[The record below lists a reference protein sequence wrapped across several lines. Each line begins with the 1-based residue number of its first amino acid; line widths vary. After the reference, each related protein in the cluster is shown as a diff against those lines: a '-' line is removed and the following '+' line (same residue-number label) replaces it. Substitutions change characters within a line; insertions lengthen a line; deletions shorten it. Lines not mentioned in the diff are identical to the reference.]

1 MITGVLVC
9 VKPDDYRL
17 HDNITYP
24 ACLIEMCC
32 HNILFTCDQ
41 PSWSRIMVLVKHET
55 KEFRDVCKHCRRRR
69 RLRPHWKSL
78 CAPYRLLHIPQ
89 LLHLPVTIKES
100 SAMSEQDF
108 MPIQNFDY
116 LEFYVGN
123 AKQAAYY
130 FDHAWGFTPIAYAG
144 LETGARDRSSY
155 ALEQGNVR
163 FVVTSALGPEGEI
176 PEHVKLH
183 GDGVK
188 NIALR
193 VDDAERSYREA
204 TKRGAQGVLE
214 PTLTKDDFG
223 LVKISSIAIYGD
235 TVLSF
240 VERQDYKGA
249 FLPGYRALDTNVPRR
264 ARPAG
269 LAAIDHVVGNV
280 ELGKMNEWVEFY
292 ERVLGFTQLIHF
304 DDRAIST
311 EYSALMSKVM
321 QNGSGRIK
329 FPINEPAQGR
339 RKSQIEEFLDF
350 YRGPGVQHIALNT
363 DDIITTVRGLEER
376 GVEFLKTPQNYYE
389 TVLDRVG
396 HIAEDINQ
404 LAELGIL
411 VDHDDEGYLL
421 QIFSKPV
428 VNRPTVFFEVIER
441 KGARGFG
448 EGNFKALFEA
458 LEREQELR
466 GNL

>member
-1 MITGVLVC
+1 
-9 VKPDDYRL
+9 
-17 HDNITYP
+17 
-24 ACLIEMCC
+24 
-32 HNILFTCDQ
+32 
-41 PSWSRIMVLVKHET
+41 
-55 KEFRDVCKHCRRRR
+55 
-69 RLRPHWKSL
+69 
-78 CAPYRLLHIPQ
+78 
-89 LLHLPVTIKES
+89 
-100 SAMSEQDF
+100 MSDSTVQDF

-130 FDHAWGFTPIAYAG
+130 FSNAWGFTPIAYAG
-144 LETGARDRSSY
+144 LETGLRDRSSY
-155 ALEQGNVR
+155 VLEQGNVR
-163 FVVTSALGPEGEI
+163 LVLTSALGPEGEI
-176 PEHVKLH
+176 AEHVRLH

-188 NIALR
+188 DIALR
-193 VDDAERSYREA
+193 VDDAERAYREA
-204 TKRGAQGVLE
+204 TSRGARGVLE
-214 PTLTKDDFG
+214 PTTRKDDSG
-223 LVKISSIAIYGD
+223 VVKLAAIATYGE
-235 TVLSF
+235 TIHTF
-240 VERQDYKGA
+240 VERQDYKGV
-249 FLPGYRALDTNVPRR
+249 FLPGYRSEEASAPRR

-280 ELGKMNEWVEFY
+280 ELGKMNEWVAFY
-292 ERVLGFTQLIHF
+292 ERVMGFTQLIHF

-339 RKSQIEEFLDF
+339 RKSQIEEYLDF

-363 DDIITTVRGLEER
+363 SDIITTVRGLQER
-376 GVEFLKTPQNYYE
+376 GVEFLRTPMNYYE
-389 TVLDRVG
+389 SVIDRVPN
-396 HIAEDINQ
+396 IAENVQQ
-404 LAELGIL
+404 LADLSIL
-411 VDHDDEGYLL
+411 VDYDDEGYLL
-421 QIFSKPV
+421 QIFSKPI

-458 LEREQELR
+458 LEREQALR

>member
-1 MITGVLVC
+1 
-9 VKPDDYRL
+9 
-17 HDNITYP
+17 
-24 ACLIEMCC
+24 
-32 HNILFTCDQ
+32 
-41 PSWSRIMVLVKHET
+41 
-55 KEFRDVCKHCRRRR
+55 
-69 RLRPHWKSL
+69 
-78 CAPYRLLHIPQ
+78 
-89 LLHLPVTIKES
+89 
-100 SAMSEQDF
+100 MSEQDF

-116 LEFYVGN
+116 LELYVGN
-123 AKQAAYY
+123 AKQAAY
-130 FDHAWGFTPIAYAG
+130 FFNHAWGFTSIAYAG
-144 LETGARDRSSY
+144 LETGVRDRSSY
-155 ALEQGNVR
+155 VLEQGNVR
-163 FVVTSALGPEGEI
+163 LVVTSPIGPEGEI
-176 PEHVKLH
+176 AEHVKLH

-188 NIALR
+188 RIALR
-193 VDDAERSYREA
+193 VDDTERAYREA
-204 TKRGAQGVLE
+204 TKRGARGLE
-214 PTLTKDDFG
+214 APTAYKDDHG
-223 LVKISSIAIYGD
+223 IAKTATIAIYGD
-235 TVLSF
+235 TVLTF

-249 FLPGYRALDTNVPRR
+249 FLPGYHELVTNVPRR

-280 ELGKMNEWVEFY
+280 ELGKMNEWVAFY
-292 ERVLGFTQLIHF
+292 ERVLGFTQLVHF

-339 RKSQIEEFLDF
+339 RKSQIEEYLDF

-363 DDIITTVRGLEER
+363 SDIITTVRELEER
-376 GVEFLKTPQNYYE
+376 GVEFLKTPSNYYE

-396 HIAEDINQ
+396 PIAEDITQ

-421 QIFSKPV
+421 QIFSMPI

>member
-1 MITGVLVC
+1 M
-9 VKPDDYRL
+9 
-17 HDNITYP
+17 
-24 ACLIEMCC
+24 
-32 HNILFTCDQ
+32 
-41 PSWSRIMVLVKHET
+41 
-55 KEFRDVCKHCRRRR
+55 
-69 RLRPHWKSL
+69 
-78 CAPYRLLHIPQ
+78 
-89 LLHLPVTIKES
+89 
-100 SAMSEQDF
+100 
-108 MPIQNFDY
+108 
-116 LEFYVGN
+116 
-123 AKQAAYY
+123 
-130 FDHAWGFTPIAYAG
+130 
-144 LETGARDRSSY
+144 
-155 ALEQGNVR
+155 
-163 FVVTSALGPEGEI
+163 
-176 PEHVKLH
+176 
-183 GDGVK
+183 
-188 NIALR
+188 
-193 VDDAERSYREA
+193 
-204 TKRGAQGVLE
+204 
-214 PTLTKDDFG
+214 
-223 LVKISSIAIYGD
+223 
-235 TVLSF
+235 
-240 VERQDYKGA
+240 
-249 FLPGYRALDTNVPRR
+249 FLPGYRPIATSVPRR

-280 ELGKMNEWVEFY
+280 ELGKMNEWVAFY
-292 ERVLGFTQLIHF
+292 ERVLGFTQLVHF

-339 RKSQIEEFLDF
+339 RKSQIEEYLDF

-363 DDIITTVRGLEER
+363 DDIITTVRGLEQR
-376 GVEFLKTPQNYYE
+376 GVEFLKTPGNYYE

-396 HIAEDINQ
+396 PIAEDINQ

-421 QIFSKPV
+421 QIFSKPI

>member
-1 MITGVLVC
+1 M
-9 VKPDDYRL
+9 P
-17 HDNITYP
+17 
-24 ACLIEMCC
+24 
-32 HNILFTCDQ
+32 
-41 PSWSRIMVLVKHET
+41 
-55 KEFRDVCKHCRRRR
+55 
-69 RLRPHWKSL
+69 
-78 CAPYRLLHIPQ
+78 
-89 LLHLPVTIKES
+89 
-100 SAMSEQDF
+100 EQDF

-123 AKQAAYY
+123 SKQSAYY
-130 FDHAWGFTPIAYAG
+130 FSNAWGFTPIAYAG
-144 LETGARDRSSY
+144 LETGVRDHSSY
-155 ALEQGNVR
+155 VLEQGNVR
-163 FVVTSALGPEGEI
+163 LVVTSSLEPEGEI
-176 PEHVKLH
+176 AEHVKLH

-188 NIALR
+188 VIALR
-193 VDDAERSYREA
+193 VDDAERAYREA
-204 TKRGAQGVLE
+204 TTRGAKGVME
-214 PTLTKDDFG
+214 PVTLKDDHG
-223 LVKISSIAIYGD
+223 SVKQSSLAIYGD
-235 TVLSF
+235 TVLNF
-240 VERQDYKGA
+240 VERHAYQGT
-249 FLPGYRALDTNVPRR
+249 FLPGYRPLTTNVPRR

-280 ELGKMNEWVEFY
+280 ELGKMNEWVSFY
-292 ERVLGFTQLIHF
+292 ERVLGFRQLVHF

-350 YRGPGVQHIALNT
+350 YRGPGAQHIALNT
-363 DDIITTVRGLEER
+363 DDIISTVRILMSN
-376 GVEFLKTPQNYYE
+376 GVDFLVTPHTYYE
-389 TVLDRVG
+389 DVLDRVG
-396 HIAEDINQ
+396 KIDEDIEQ

-411 VDHDDEGYLL
+411 IDHDDEGYLL
-421 QIFSKPV
+421 QIFSKPI

-458 LEREQELR
+458 LEREQALR

>member
-1 MITGVLVC
+1 M
-9 VKPDDYRL
+9 
-17 HDNITYP
+17 
-24 ACLIEMCC
+24 A
-32 HNILFTCDQ
+32 
-41 PSWSRIMVLVKHET
+41 
-55 KEFRDVCKHCRRRR
+55 
-69 RLRPHWKSL
+69 
-78 CAPYRLLHIPQ
+78 
-89 LLHLPVTIKES
+89 
-100 SAMSEQDF
+100 EQDHDF
-108 MPIQNFDY
+108 MPIQNYDY
-116 LEFYVGN
+116 MEFYVGD
-123 AKQAAYY
+123 ARQAAYY
-130 FDHAWGFTPIAYAG
+130 FDHAWGFTPIAYSG
-144 LETGARDRSSY
+144 LETGVRDRVSY

-163 FVVTSALGPEGEI
+163 LVVTSPLEPEGEMG
-176 PEHVKLH
+176 EHIKLH

-188 NIALR
+188 RIALR

-204 TKRGAQGVLE
+204 TKRGAQGVMS
-214 PTLTKDDFG
+214 PTTSKDDYG
-223 LVKISSIAIYGD
+223 MVKLASIAIYGD
-235 TVLSF
+235 TELVF

-249 FLPGYRALDTNVPRR
+249 FLPGYRALPTNVPRR

-280 ELGKMNEWVEFY
+280 ELGKMNEWVGFF
-292 ERVLGFTQLIHF
+292 ERVLGFTQLVHF

-321 QNGSGRIK
+321 QNGSGRVK
-329 FPINEPAQGR
+329 FPINEPAPGR
-339 RKSQIEEFLDF
+339 KKSQIEEYLDF

-363 DDIITTVRGLEER
+363 DDIVSTVRNLTER
-376 GVEFLKTPQNYYE
+376 GVEFLKTPSVYYDD
-389 TVLDRVG
+389 VLDRVSNL
-396 HIAEDINQ
+396 AENVKD

-421 QIFSKPV
+421 QIFSKPIMS
-428 VNRPTVFFEVIER
+428 RPTVFIEVIER

>member
-1 MITGVLVC
+1 
-9 VKPDDYRL
+9 
-17 HDNITYP
+17 
-24 ACLIEMCC
+24 
-32 HNILFTCDQ
+32 
-41 PSWSRIMVLVKHET
+41 
-55 KEFRDVCKHCRRRR
+55 
-69 RLRPHWKSL
+69 
-78 CAPYRLLHIPQ
+78 
-89 LLHLPVTIKES
+89 
-100 SAMSEQDF
+100 MSEQDF

-116 LEFYVGN
+116 LELYVGN

-130 FDHAWGFTPIAYAG
+130 YSNAWGFIPIAYAG
-144 LETGARDRSSY
+144 LETGIRDRSSY
-155 ALEQGNVR
+155 VLEQGNVR
-163 FVVTSALGPEGEI
+163 LVVTSALGPEGEI
-176 PEHVKLH
+176 AEHVKLH

-188 NIALR
+188 TIALR
-193 VDDAERSYREA
+193 VEDAERAYREA
-204 TKRGAQGVLE
+204 TKRDAHGLAE
-214 PTLTKDDFG
+214 PLALKDDYG
-223 LVKISSIAIYGD
+223 IAKTASIAIYGD
-235 TVLSF
+235 TVLTF
-240 VERQDYKGA
+240 VERQHYKGA
-249 FLPGYRALDTNVPRR
+249 FLPGYRAVATNIPRR

-280 ELGKMNEWVEFY
+280 ELGKMNEWVAFY
-292 ERVLGFTQLIHF
+292 ERVLGFTQLVHF

-339 RKSQIEEFLDF
+339 RKSQIEEYLDF

-363 DDIITTVRGLEER
+363 SDIITTVRGLEER

-396 HIAEDINQ
+396 SIAEDVQQ

>member
-1 MITGVLVC
+1 L
-9 VKPDDYRL
+9 
-17 HDNITYP
+17 
-24 ACLIEMCC
+24 
-32 HNILFTCDQ
+32 
-41 PSWSRIMVLVKHET
+41 
-55 KEFRDVCKHCRRRR
+55 
-69 RLRPHWKSL
+69 
-78 CAPYRLLHIPQ
+78 
-89 LLHLPVTIKES
+89 
-100 SAMSEQDF
+100 
-108 MPIQNFDY
+108 PIQNFDY
-116 LEFYVGN
+116 LELYVGN

-130 FDHAWGFTPIAYAG
+130 FNNAWGFTPIAYAG
-144 LETGARDRSSY
+144 LETGIRDRTSY
-155 ALEQGNVR
+155 VLEQGNVR
-163 FVVTSALGPEGEI
+163 LLVTSPLGPEGDI
-176 PEHVKLH
+176 AEHVKLH

-188 NIALR
+188 TIALR
-193 VDDAERSYREA
+193 VQDAEQAYLAA
-204 TKRGAQGVLE
+204 TKRGARGLAESV
-214 PTLTKDDFG
+214 TRKDDYG
-223 LVKISSIAIYGD
+223 VAKISTIAIYGD
-235 TVLSF
+235 TVITF

-249 FLPGYRALDTNVPRR
+249 FLPGYRPLATQVSRR

-280 ELGKMNEWVEFY
+280 ELGKMNEWVAFY
-292 ERVLGFTQLIHF
+292 ERVMGFTQLVHF

-363 DDIITTVRGLEER
+363 SDIITTVRSLEER
-376 GVEFLKTPQNYYE
+376 GVEFLKTPKNYYE

-404 LAELGIL
+404 LAELGVL